1 MNKYGEASVNV
12 FGKNRKLDVPGDAK
26 VAQRYCFINQRV
38 IDALHTLLVYI
49 GILIVR
55 SVSTAVLGAVIALAR
70 VALVS
75 RF

>member
-1 MNKYGEASVNV
+1 MNKYGEALVNI

-38 IDALHTLLVYI
+38 TDAMHTTLVFMW
-49 GILIVR
+49 ILTVH
-55 SVSTAVLGAVIALAR
+55 SVCTAVLGAVITLAR

-75 RF
+75 